1 MPDAFQLQGSASKI
15 YEEQKVPAIFRPL
28 AEATLKQFT
37 ISPDDSV
44 LDVACGTG
52 VLARV
57 VREMAGPSVR
67 VAGVD
72 LNAGMIETARE
83 ITGGMEPPIR
93 WEVASAAEMPFADGE
108 FSALLCQQGIQ
119 FFPDD
124 QTAVE
129 EMRRVLKPG
138 GRLGIT
144 VWAGVS
150 PFFQALAD
158 AIERHVSPEAAK
170 QSLAPFS
177 YDGATRLPP
186 ILEEARFESISVLP
200 VTIDRTIGDPAAD
213 IEKEILGNPVGPKV
227 ADKGPG
233 TMAAIVGEV
242 IDACASYRQNNSL
255 IVPQTASLI
264 TASAA

>member
-37 ISPDDSV
+37 VSPDDSV

-52 VLARV
+52 VLARAI
-57 VREMAGPSVR
+57 REMAGPAVR
-67 VAGVD
+67 LTGVD
-72 LNAGMIETARE
+72 MNAGMIETARE

-108 FSALLCQQGIQ
+108 FSVLLCQQGIQ

-124 QTAVE
+124 QVAVQ
-129 EMRRVLKPG
+129 EMRRVLASG

-150 PFFQALAD
+150 PFFRALAD
-158 AIERHVSPEAAK
+158 AIERHVSPEAAQ
-170 QSLAPFS
+170 QSLTPFC

-186 ILEEARFESISVLP
+186 ILEAAGFNNIEVSP
-200 VTIDRTIGDPAAD
+200 VTIDRIIGDPATD
-213 IEKEILGNPVGPKV
+213 IEKEIMGNPVGPKV
-227 ADKGPG
+227 ADKGPE

-242 IDACASYRQNNSL
+242 IDACSNYRRNNRL
-255 IVPQTASLI
+255 VVPQTASLI
-264 TASAA
+264 SAQAG